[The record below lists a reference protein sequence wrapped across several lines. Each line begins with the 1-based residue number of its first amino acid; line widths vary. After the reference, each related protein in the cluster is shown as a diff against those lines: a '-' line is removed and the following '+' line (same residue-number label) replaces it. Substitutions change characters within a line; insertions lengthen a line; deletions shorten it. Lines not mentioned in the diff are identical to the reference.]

1 VFVFSRISTKREAL
15 VTRKTAWRCYQAK
28 IDVDVVHRFGIKN
41 NLNQILRKAL
51 KRNIDGER
59 NILYQ
64 VTSKSSKI
72 EAKRTFHSLY
82 HCPLPG
88 STIHIA
94 NTCFLSTK
102 GASSILLIPL
112 PNILVI
118 KDAPTD
124 YKSNPY
130 YQKILVIV
138 KPHTPPTYSLIPLSY
153 PLMIG
158 FC

>member
-64 VTSKSSKI
+64 VTSKSSKL
-72 EAKRTFHSLY
+72 EAKRPFRSLY
-82 HCPLPG
+82 HCPLAG

-94 NTCFLSTK
+94 NTCFLIAKSD
-102 GASSILLIPL
+102 SSILVIPF
-112 PNILVI
+112 PNI
-118 KDAPTD
+118 K
-124 YKSNPY
+124 NW
-130 YQKILVIV
+130 
-138 KPHTPPTYSLIPLSY
+138 
-153 PLMIG
+153 
-158 FC
+158 FFW

>member
-1 VFVFSRISTKREAL
+1 MFVFSRISTKREAL
-15 VTRKTAWRCYQAK
+15 VTGKTAWRCYQAK

-94 NTCFLSTK
+94 NTCFLIAKSD
-102 GASSILLIPL
+102 SSILVIPF
-112 PNILVI
+112 PNI
-118 KDAPTD
+118 K
-124 YKSNPY
+124 NW
-130 YQKILVIV
+130 
-138 KPHTPPTYSLIPLSY
+138 
-153 PLMIG
+153 
-158 FC
+158 FFW